1 MPSAAPIPDRSIAD
15 APASGPTP
23 LAPVLGLAAI
33 NSVATSAL
41 TSGVYFL
48 TEHAYGFSR
57 LENYGLA
64 LLQGVLYIAGAL
76 LAGRVLRSLHGWRIP
91 TRTVL
96 GLVLLVLAGA
106 AVMPALTR
114 QLGIGGPWAA
124 WTFMAVYSP
133 ATGMLWPVVE
143 SYVSGGRR
151 GAGLRRAI
159 GRFNVVWA
167 GSLVFMAVAM
177 GAALGPE
184 HPEHA
189 VAAFGVVAV
198 LHGVSIF
205 VLPSFAPEPG
215 HHDDDDEPH
224 PPEYVRL
231 LAGFRVLLPMSYLVL
246 STLGPSLPEIMKQIG
261 VRKEWS
267 APLTAVWHLS
277 RVLAF
282 AAMERW
288 HAWHG
293 RWWTAWVGVSLLV
306 GGFGAT
312 MLTPRLLEG
321 APALAS
327 VLLGLSSFGVGM
339 AMVYTAALY
348 YAMSVHTKGVHAGG
362 THEALIGLG
371 YTAGPGFGLGAAGAV
386 GAGLLGEAAFEWV
399 VVGLV
404 MVSAGGAVA
413 LAVRSARR

>member
-1 MPSAAPIPDRSIAD
+1 MPDPTAFPDPTMPGDTEAA
-15 APASGPTP
+15 GPTP
-23 LAPVLGLAAI
+23 LLPVLALAAV
-33 NSVATSAL
+33 NSIATSAL

-64 LLQGVLYIAGAL
+64 LLQGVTYIAGAL
-76 LAGRVLRSLHGWRIP
+76 LAGRVLRALHARGVP

-96 GLVLLVLAGA
+96 GLVLVVLAA
-106 AVMPALTR
+106 SAVMPAVTQ
-114 QLGIGGPWAA
+114 QLGVGGPWAA
-124 WTFMAVYSP
+124 WGFMAVYSP
-133 ATGMLWPVVE
+133 ITGMLWPVVE

-151 GAGLRRAI
+151 GAELRRAI

-189 VAAFGVVAV
+189 VAAFGVVTV
-198 LHGVSIF
+198 LHGASVF
-205 VLPSFAPEPG
+205 VLPGFVTEPG
-215 HHDDDDEPH
+215 RHDDDDDEPH

-231 LAGFRVLLPMSYLVL
+231 LACFRLLLPTSYLVL

-282 AAMERW
+282 AAMERR
-288 HAWHG
+288 HGWHG
-293 RWWTAWVGVSLLV
+293 RWWTAWVGVAFLV
-306 GGFGAT
+306 CGFGAT
-312 MLTPRLLEG
+312 MLAPRLLDG
-321 APALAS
+321 GPALVA
-327 VLLGLSSFGVGM
+327 VVLGLSAFGAGM
-339 AMVYTAALY
+339 AMIYTAALY
-348 YAMSVHTKGVHAGG
+348 YAMSVHTSGVHAGG

-371 YTAGPGFGLGAAGAV
+371 YTAGPGFGLGAAAAV
-386 GAGLLGEAAFEWV
+386 GAGLVGESSFEWI

-404 MVSAGGAVA
+404 LASAAGAVA
-413 LAVRSARR
+413 IAARR